1 MAADPW
7 HFARRDFTGR
17 VLTLL
22 VDGPG
27 QALTLFAPRRTGK
40 TEFLLQDLAP
50 LAGERGHRVIYA
62 SFWQAPLSP
71 LAVLLHAVETS
82 LERDTFA
89 DRVRR
94 SALALAPTLKLSA
107 PGSGVAAEIDL
118 TALRGRPPDE
128 LLLHLDD
135 LLDRVSRRG
144 PATILLLDEV
154 QELARGRANAPLVAA
169 LRTSL
174 DRRSAR
180 LRTVFTGSS
189 REGLA
194 AMFSA
199 RQAPFFH
206 FATPIDL
213 PTLGDA
219 FVDHMLSAFRRVS
232 GRRLPRSALLAAF
245 ERLHANPH
253 YFRLLLDTLLHDP
266 DLDVEAA
273 LARVRDRLAVDL
285 GYPATWL
292 ALTPLQ
298 RATARILA
306 GGGARPFGQPF
317 RGLIG
322 EALGEPAPTPGRVQA
337 ALRRLGR
344 LGVADTHT
352 GSWALVDPE
361 FKAWIREHGG
371 DSARETETGR
381 RDDRT
386 T

>member
-213 PTLGDA
+213 PTLGNA

-266 DLDVEAA
+266 DRDVEAA
-273 LARVRDRLAVDL
+273 LARIRDRLAVDL
-285 GYPATWL
+285 DYPATWL

-298 RATARILA
+298 RAAARTLA

-317 RGLIG
+317 RDLIG
-322 EALGEPAPTPGRVQA
+322 KALGEPAPTAGRVQA

-361 FKAWIREHGG
+361 FAAWIREHAGESGPGG
-371 DSARETETGR
+371 GSAAS
-381 RDDRT
+381 
-386 T
+386 